1 MATKKITELTELDAT
16 PASGDLLAIVD
27 GGTTTKKITVT
38 NLLASAAGNV
48 AADTTWATKG
58 DLVAATANDTA
69 QVLPIGTDDYVLTAD
84 SGEATGI
91 KWAAAAG
98 GGTTL
103 ANDALW
109 AAAGD
114 ITYATGDDVGTVLTL
129 GTQGY
134 VLKAGASAPEWAALT
149 TVATDAVWANQGDM
163 VVATG
168 NDAAAILNIG
178 TPGQVLTVDSGATDP
193 EWATPKNIAT
203 DATWATK
210 GDIIVASANDTA
222 QVVGVGTDDYV
233 LTADSGETT
242 GVKWAA
248 ASTGTTI
255 ANDAV
260 WANQGDMVVATGN
273 DAAAILNIGTP
284 GQVLTVDSGA
294 TDPEWATPKNI
305 ATDATWATKGDIIV
319 ASANDTAQ
327 VVGVG
332 TDDYVLTADS
342 GETTG
347 VKWAAA
353 SGGGGG
359 GARTIVTKTA
369 DYTLVSGDLGK
380 TIACD
385 PSSNSVVITVPNTA
399 TLGAGFYCYIVQT
412 DETYVTSSGT
422 ATPYHVTISGAI
434 NKKFKKG
441 NPIYVSGE
449 GAACEIQNVATDVYH
464 VHGDVGPPKGYYSL
478 VMDRVTGRWCTFD
491 DSSGNVSMS
500 SPAEW
505 DSSYF
510 GKITGEQM
518 SGLYRMYQ
526 SISAGSGNVASA
538 IDTAIGQ
545 SGTGS
550 STKLEDSGYAVQNEN
565 GDKPLWIFTGAG
577 TTIDS
582 VTCSDMDDDV
592 TDIEVVPFL
601 QFANGS
607 MSGYTYPL
615 VWNVLFGNS
624 YMSAVSESD
633 DTSMSGMYWA
643 GGHFNMAG
651 GYYDSIGQGQTV
663 QMGGPYEDVAG
674 NGGGYWHPE
683 PWDQSENAYN
693 TKTPIGTLWNA

>member
-16 PASGDLLAIVD
+16 PAGGDLLAIVD

-149 TVATDAVWANQGDM
+149 TVAT
-163 VVATG
+163 
-168 NDAAAILNIG
+168 
-178 TPGQVLTVDSGATDP
+178 
-193 EWATPKNIAT
+193 
-203 DATWATK
+203 
-210 GDIIVASANDTA
+210 
-222 QVVGVGTDDYV
+222 
-233 LTADSGETT
+233 
-242 GVKWAA
+242 
-248 ASTGTTI
+248 
-255 ANDAV
+255 DAV